1 MIPPPRPQ
9 SVPIRMAHA
18 RFAWSAIIVA
28 GGHGSRLGTVD
39 KSSLRFQGE
48 SLLERAVTSTR
59 LARHTVIVG
68 VDDDRRVRGPALIA
82 REEPRFAGPAFAV
95 LAGLDRTDFRDD
107 ELVAVLACDVPGL
120 PTILPLLLDRWA
132 NVMAMGGS
140 IARTDGVIGVDAQSR
155 RQPLLSLVR
164 VDRLRQAA
172 ATRARASDWQNASM
186 TMLFES
192 LTLVPIPLTAGLARD
207 VDTPE
212 DARHFGIVLPER
224 SLLTTGAR

>member
-1 MIPPPRPQ
+1 
-9 SVPIRMAHA
+9 
-18 RFAWSAIIVA
+18 
-28 GGHGSRLGTVD
+28 
-39 KSSLRFQGE
+39 
-48 SLLERAVTSTR
+48 
-59 LARHTVIVG
+59 
-68 VDDDRRVRGPALIA
+68 
-82 REEPRFAGPAFAV
+82 
-95 LAGLDRTDFRDD
+95 
-107 ELVAVLACDVPGL
+107 
-120 PTILPLLLDRWA
+120 
-132 NVMAMGGS
+132 MGGS

-207 VDTPE
+207 GDTPE